1 MSQTIT
7 RMYDSHERAER
18 AADELKTNRFVQF
31 DEVFVFARHGGHGAG
46 PTGAQASLDGI
57 VARLM
62 AAHVLKAHAQGY
74 AAGIVRGGS
83 LVVVHAPFGCGAEA
97 INILQSHGPIDSGVA
112 DAKDDIVAWDDAAPC
127 SSALHMRVLLDD
139 SATFSRFWNVPPLV
153 KSAATTSSALGLPEA
168 APSKGPFAGTFGMS
182 MISNK
187 ATIFSSMLGLPVLSK
202 PKPRPARA

>member
-1 MSQTIT
+1 MSQTIA
-7 RMYDSHERAER
+7 RMYETHERAEQ
-18 AADELKTNRFVQF
+18 AAHELRTNRFVQF
-31 DEVFVFARHGGHGAG
+31 SDVFVFARHGGHGAG
-46 PTGAQASLDGI
+46 TAGAESTPDGV

-62 AAHVLKAHAQGY
+62 SAHVLKAHAKGY
-74 AAGIVRGGS
+74 AAGILRGGS

-97 INILQSHGPIDSGVA
+97 TNILESHDPIDSGVPEA
-112 DAKDDIVAWDDAAPC
+112 RESVVGWDDAAPC

-168 APSKGPFAGTFGMS
+168 SPSKGPFAGTFGMS

-202 PKPRPARA
+202 PKSRA